1 MKRIVMLLALVLTLM
16 PQAYAGEIG
25 FEEKFALA
33 DDRAVALKEL
43 IPGTPDYYYYHCLHY
58 QHLGEFAKVD
68 ELLKDWIKR
77 HHRTQRVE
85 EMTDRQA
92 LLTYEND
99 HKKALERIRYRLG
112 LSFNHQK
119 RNLDD
124 KPSFPTRFDQNA
136 ISWKTLQQRAFS
148 RHSTSLAQF
157 EDTALDILVK
167 QDLKPDYRRNLLS
180 RIQRPDHPRMAKLV
194 IDDLNYK
201 NSRGFGS
208 HAIHAQLLLTQLD
221 ECIALKPDLLKETN
235 FINAYLKKLL
245 PDADVDWEHDP
256 AARQAY
262 YERMWA
268 FVQRLPSSQ
277 NSLKAHVLFH
287 RLAYDRSAGVYD
299 EARFMEYI
307 KLPRDV
313 SYINHVYTQKPE
325 HRHVR
330 ASLSANYEAYT
341 MLVSVRSDEPLV
353 RDFLA
358 HFLLDADDYEAFL
371 PYIESN
377 YLKRLFAET
386 KVLNGVGDMDRWYSL
401 LSPSEYKALKERID
415 LEFLPTNQ
423 DVVAAGDAVALRVG
437 VKNVEKLIVKT
448 YRINTMNY
456 YRDRMAPITTAIDLD
471 GLVANEEQVIR
482 YKQIPQRRH
491 TETFDFPGITE
502 PGVYVIEL
510 IGNGKSSRA
519 VVQKGRMTFAERTG
533 SAGHVFRVFDDAGAP
548 IKSASLWIDGHS
560 YASDADGEIAVP
572 YSTKP
577 GKQAV
582 IVSHSG
588 FSELHHFQH
597 QAENYALAT
606 GFYVDRETLIDGGN
620 CKLFVR
626 PQLLLNGKSADI
638 GLLEQVV
645 LTVTSVDSEGISSAQ
660 TVKDFEL
667 FDDKESIYELR
678 VPEKLAS
685 LSYTLVG
692 KVQNLSRAKKDDLS
706 AAGSLT
712 ANSID
717 RTAHT
722 EDMHLRHTAE
732 GYILEILGKT
742 GEARQARPVHLAL
755 KHHDFKDTITA
766 TLMTDKFGRVALGA
780 LKDVDWVNASLDN
793 NLSHRWPTV
802 RDRHA
807 AGGAVHASA
816 GEPIT
821 VPYMEAVPED
831 PAAVISLLEQRSG
844 TFVRDVR
851 NHVRFVDG
859 FVVVSDLD
867 AGDYSLYFKRTGVSR
882 TVRVTGG
889 QRDASIA
896 ISRDRQ
902 LELINTQPLQ
912 VITITPD
919 AKAGTA
925 AIQLR
930 FATEDTRV
938 HVVATRYMP
947 EDGIFRQ
954 LGAPHLA
961 GPRRA
966 LTGRPLSTYMSGRK
980 IGDEYR
986 YILERKY
993 AQKYPGNMLRRPSL
1007 LLNPWSL
1014 RKTDT
1019 TTDDAAGGEAWG
1031 AEEQSARVGAFA
1043 ADAMSAFGG
1052 GGANAGYL
1060 APNLDFLPEPALV
1073 LENLRPDAKGVVTVD
1088 LKAVGPRQQL
1098 HIMAV
1103 NRENAVYREVS
1114 LAPDWRQYRDL
1125 RMERILDPKG
1135 HFTEQKLISVV
1146 EADKP
1151 FVLENVR
1158 TSKMEVYDSLA
1169 KVHGLLS
1176 TLNADATFKEF
1187 SFILNWPGM
1196 EVAKKRELYS
1206 KYACHE
1212 LSYFL
1217 YKKDPAFFQTVIKP
1231 YLVNKK
1237 GKTFMDHWLL
1247 GESLAAYRKPW
1258 AHERLNMVERVLL
1271 GRAIAEERAA
1281 AGRHVKDRYDLIPP
1295 NIEHFNHLFKTAIRG
1310 SALSTSAG
1318 LIDSLRVDLDDE
1330 EGRSGARLLSA
1341 RMFKNAS
1348 GNVMDE
1354 VGDIVSAKSDSATLD
1369 GSAGRAMAMKPSAT
1383 IAPAVMMER
1392 MEKHNAKEQNYSLD
1406 KKKDAS
1412 RRRQVR
1418 QLYRKLD
1425 KTEEWVE
1432 NNYYHLP
1439 IEAQLAELVPVCGF
1453 WKDFAA
1459 YDGKGGFLSTHV
1471 AEASRNFTEM
1481 MFAMAVLD
1489 LPFTAK
1495 EQKMTRDGLRAT
1507 MLAGSPVIV
1516 FHKEV
1521 TPAGKTPAAQTLLV
1535 SQNFFALNDRYRHE
1549 HNERFD
1555 KFVTGE
1561 FLFHNVYG
1569 CQVVLTNPTS
1579 TRRKVDVLMQIPK
1592 GALPVQ
1598 NGFFTRSQHTQVE
1611 PYSTKKLEYHFYFPF
1626 PGDFEHFPV
1635 HVATDGDLLAYTDAF
1650 KFHVVDKLSSIDKA
1664 SWDYISQ
1671 HAANA
1676 EVIRYLNE
1684 NNIDRL
1690 NLELIAF
1697 RMRDRSFFDTVTRL
1711 LEARHVYH
1719 ATLWSYGIHHDAV
1732 PVIRE
1737 FLQKSPFAGMVGFTI
1752 DSPLLTLD
1760 PVARHSYQHKEY
1772 WPLVNARTY
1781 QLGAKRKVLNA
1792 QFFEQYERYLQ
1803 YLRYRPALSDADEAA
1818 IAYYMF
1824 LQDRI
1829 GEGLE
1834 FFDRVER
1841 GAVPS
1846 ALQYDYMDAYAAFYR
1861 ADAKKA
1867 LAIAKRYQE
1876 HPVDRWRNRFAQV
1889 SAQAEEITGGKAVV
1903 IDSEDR
1909 AQRQAQ
1915 LADTAASLDFKIEDR
1930 KMVVTWQNLAACH
1943 VNYYLMDIE
1952 LLFSK
1957 KPFVQE
1963 ISGQFSVIQPN
1974 ESARLELPQ
1983 GEQTTTI
1990 SLPKQYRDR
1999 NVMVELVADGIR
2011 KSQGYYPHSLGLQL
2025 TENYGQLRVAHEKSA
2040 EPLPQ
2045 VYVKVYARMKDG
2057 EVKFYK
2063 DGYTD
2068 LRGRF
2073 DYTSLNTNELDQVER
2088 FAILIMSEE
2097 HGALIREAA
2106 PPKR

>member
-1 MKRIVMLLALVLTLM
+1 MNRIVMLLALVLTLM
-16 PQAYAGEIG
+16 PRAYAGEIG

-33 DDRAVALKEL
+33 EDRAVALKEL
-43 IPGTPDYYYYHCLHY
+43 IPGTPDYYYYHCLHH

-68 ELLKDWIKR
+68 ELLKAWIKR

-85 EMTDRQA
+85 EITDRQA
-92 LLTYEND
+92 LLTYEKD
-99 HKKALERIRYRLG
+99 HKSALERIRYRLG

-119 RNLDD
+119 RNLDH
-124 KPSFPTRFDQNA
+124 KPSFPTSFNQNA

-148 RHSTSLAQF
+148 RHSTSLHQF

-180 RIQRPDHPRMAKLV
+180 RIRRPDHPRMAKLV
-194 IDDLNYK
+194 IDDLTYK
-201 NSRGFGS
+201 HSRGFGS
-208 HAIHAQLLLTQLD
+208 HGIHAQLLLTQLD
-221 ECIALKPDLLKETN
+221 ECIALKPELLKETN
-235 FINAYLKKLL
+235 FINAYLKKLR

-256 AARQAY
+256 VARKAY

-299 EARFMEYI
+299 KARFMEYI
-307 KLPRDV
+307 KLPRNV

-330 ASLSANYEAYT
+330 ASLSANFKSYT
-341 MLVSVRSDEPLV
+341 MLVSVRTDEPLV

-358 HFLLDADDYEAFL
+358 HFLLDADDYKAFL

-386 KVLNGVGDMDRWYSL
+386 KVLNGVGDMERWYSL

-415 LEFLPTNQ
+415 IEFLPTNQ

-471 GLVANEEQVIR
+471 GLVANEEQVVR
-482 YKQIPQRRH
+482 YEQIPQRRH
-491 TETFDFPGITE
+491 TETFEFPGITE

-519 VVQKGRMTFAERTG
+519 VVQKGRMTFTERTG
-533 SAGHVFRVFDDAGAP
+533 SAGHVFRVFDDAGAR
-548 IKSASLWIDGHS
+548 IKSASLWIDGHR
-560 YASDADGEIAVP
+560 YESDADGEIAVP

-577 GKQAV
+577 GKQPV
-582 IVSHSG
+582 IVSHAG
-588 FSELHHFQH
+588 FSELHRFQH
-597 QAENYALAT
+597 QAENYALAA
-606 GFYVDRETLIDGGN
+606 GFYVDRETLIDGGT

-660 TVKDFEL
+660 TVKDFKL
-667 FDDKESIYELR
+667 FEDKESVYELR
-678 VPEKLAS
+678 VPEELAS

-692 KVQNLSRAKKDDLS
+692 KVKNLSRVKKEDLA

-722 EDMHLRHTAE
+722 EDLHLRHAAE

-742 GEARQARPVHLAL
+742 GEARQARPVHLTF
-755 KHHDFKDTITA
+755 KHHDFKDTVTA
-766 TLMTDKFGRVALGA
+766 TLMTDKFGRVMLGE
-780 LKDVDWVNASLDN
+780 LKDIDWVNAGLDN

-807 AGGAVHASA
+807 AGGAVHAPA

-821 VPYMEAVPED
+821 VPYMDAIPED
-831 PAAVISLLEQRSG
+831 PAAVVSLLEQRSG
-844 TFVRDVR
+844 TFVRDLR

-882 TVRVTGG
+882 TLRVTGG
-889 QRDASIA
+889 QRDETVA

-902 LELINTQPLQ
+902 LELVNVHPLQ

-947 EDGIFRQ
+947 EDGIYRQ
-954 LGAPHLA
+954 LGAPQLA
-961 GPRRA
+961 GPRWA

-1031 AEEQSARVGAFA
+1031 AKEQQSRTGAYA
-1043 ADAMSAFGG
+1043 AQALSRFGG
-1052 GGANAGYL
+1052 GRSNAGYL

-1073 LENLRPDAKGVVTVD
+1073 LENLRPDTNGVVTVD

-1125 RMERILDPKG
+1125 RLARILDPKG
-1135 HFTEQKLISVV
+1135 HFTEQKLVSVA

-1176 TLNADATFKEF
+1176 TLNTDATFKEF
-1187 SFILNWPGM
+1187 SFVLNWPGM
-1196 EVAKKRELYS
+1196 EMAKKRELYS

-1217 YKKDPAFFQTVIKP
+1217 YKKDPAFFKSVIKP

-1237 GKTFMDHWLL
+1237 DKTFMDHWLL
-1247 GESLAAYRKPW
+1247 GDSLALYRKPW
-1258 AHERLNMVERVLL
+1258 AHDRLNMVERVLL

-1310 SALSTSAG
+1310 SALSTSVG
-1318 LIDSLRVDLDDE
+1318 LIDGLTIDLEEE
-1330 EGRSGARLLSA
+1330 EGEGGSRLLGRASLSMDADMDDMVSDSFSLASA
-1341 RMFKNAS
+1341 RRPEKKAAFKARAAS
-1348 GNVMDE
+1348 APGLMKAMGE
-1354 VGDIVSAKSDSATLD
+1354 VSL
-1369 GSAGRAMAMKPSAT
+1369 
-1383 IAPAVMMER
+1383 
-1392 MEKHNAKEQNYSLD
+1392 KEENYRQD
-1406 KKKDAS
+1406 KKKDAG

-1432 NNYYHLP
+1432 NNYYHQP
-1439 IEAQLAELVPVCGF
+1439 IEAQLAGLVPVCGF

-1459 YDGKGGFLSTHV
+1459 YDGKSGFLSTHV

-1481 MFAMAVLD
+1481 MFAMSVLD
-1489 LPFTAK
+1489 LPFAAT

-1507 MLAGSPVIV
+1507 MLASSPVVV
-1516 FHKEV
+1516 FHKEI

-1592 GALPVQ
+1592 GSLPVQ
-1598 NGFFTRSQHTQVE
+1598 NGFFTRSRHTQVQ
-1611 PYSTKKLEYHFYFPF
+1611 PYSTQKLEYYFYFPF
-1626 PGDFEHFPV
+1626 PGEFEHFPV
-1635 HVATDGDLLAYTDAF
+1635 HVAQDGNLLAYTDAF
-1650 KFHVVDKLSSIDKA
+1650 NFHVVAKLSSIDKA

-1671 HAANA
+1671 HASNA
-1676 EVIRYLNE
+1676 DVIRYLNE

-1690 NLELIAF
+1690 DLSLIAF
-1697 RMRDRSFFDTVTRL
+1697 RMRDRSFFDTVTPL

-1737 FLQKSPFAGMVGFTI
+1737 FLQKSRFATMVGFAI
-1752 DSPLLTLD
+1752 ESPLLTLD
-1760 PVARHSYQHKEY
+1760 PVARHTYQHKEY

-1781 QLGAKRKVLNA
+1781 QLGAKRKILNA
-1792 QFFEQYERYLQ
+1792 QCFEQYERYLE

-1829 GEGLE
+1829 GEGLK
-1834 FFDRVER
+1834 FFDRVDR
-1841 GAVPS
+1841 AAIPS

-1861 ADAKKA
+1861 SDAKKA

-1889 SAQAEEITGGKAVV
+1889 TAQAEEITGGEAVV
-1903 IDSEDR
+1903 VDKDDR

-1930 KMVVTWQNLAACH
+1930 KMVVTWQNLAACR

-1974 ESARLELPQ
+1974 ESARLELPH
-1983 GEQTTTI
+1983 GKKTTTV
-1990 SLPKQYRDR
+1990 SLPRQYRDR

-2025 TENYGQLRVAHEKSA
+2025 TENYGQLRVAHEKSGK
-2040 EPLPQ
+2040 PLAQ
-2045 VYVKVYARMKDG
+2045 VYVKVYARMKHG
-2057 EVKFYK
+2057 AVKFYK

-2088 FAILIMSEE
+2088 FAILIMSEA